1 MSRPVRALPGCL
13 LVLVALA
20 CALATPADARTPAA
34 TGSPAGAPP
43 KAWIIVDADSG
54 AVIDASNPH
63 ASLPP
68 ASTVKL
74 MTAVTALQTL
84 PMSAPLTVSAR
95 AAGVPSRK
103 INMQAGELWS
113 VDNTVKS
120 LLLVS
125 ANDAAYTLAENASG
139 SLESFAATMKQTGK
153 ELGLRDSSFG
163 DPAGLDNDQG
173 FGFGDMMSAFD
184 LAVVAR
190 NALSVPEL
198 AQSMTLQKFE
208 FTGPG
213 NIGHVIK
220 NENLMLSMYPG
231 ATGMKTGFTDKAGR
245 TLVASATRDGRTMI
259 AVVLGYFD
267 TYKFAQGLLDAGFRS
282 TPNARGTGEKIPA
295 PRVLTAQARADA
307 WGNLPRALG
316 RGDGGRTAGAGRD
329 ADGDPAGIAARF
341 ESRRREHAAASSV
354 GERDQDSGD
363 AHQRVRQR
371 LALAAAADRGRPA
384 GTRRAL
390 AAPPACG
397 QASTQAPARSATRSC
412 PGAPARHDPGAR
424 TADAAG
430 ARRGDPSAGQWSKR
444 RTRTRTRVR
453 AQLTTRCYAVT
464 ATSSC
469 LHACTSRRRGSLE
482 NTSSM
487 GSSMRSRFWIRR
499 TTFSWL

>member
-1 MSRPVRALPGCL
+1 MSRPIRALPGCL

-34 TGSPAGAPP
+34 TSSPAGAPP

-103 INMQAGELWS
+103 INMQAGELWN
-113 VDNTVKS
+113 VDNTIKS

-139 SLESFAATMKQTGK
+139 SLERFAATMNQTSK
-153 ELGLRDSSFG
+153 KLGLRDSHFG

-220 NENLMLSMYPG
+220 NENLMLSLYPG

-282 TPNARGTGEKIPA
+282 APNARGTGEKIPA

-316 RGDGGRTAGAGRD
+316 R
-329 ADGDPAGIAARF
+329 
-341 ESRRREHAAASSV
+341 
-354 GERDQDSGD
+354 
-363 AHQRVRQR
+363 
-371 LALAAAADRGRPA
+371 
-384 GTRRAL
+384 
-390 AAPPACG
+390 
-397 QASTQAPARSATRSC
+397 
-412 PGAPARHDPGAR
+412 
-424 TADAAG
+424 ADAAG
-430 ARRGDPSAGQWSKR
+430 AQVLAATQTATPPSSRPRSRAAAGSARRRASSASATKTPATRTGASGSGWLSLPRLIAAGLLALVALLLLRRRAVKR
-444 RTRTRTRVR
+444 RRKRRLALQR
-453 AQLTTRCYAVT
+453 DLEQA
-464 ATSSC
+464 
-469 LHACTSRRRGSLE
+469 RRRGMIQVLE
-482 NTSSM
+482 PPMPQVHVEVIRPAGNGQNGGHERERESE
-487 GSSMRSRFWIRR
+487 RS
-499 TTFSWL
+499 

>member
-1 MSRPVRALPGCL
+1 MSRPVRALLRCL

-34 TGSPAGAPP
+34 NGSPAGAPP

-84 PMSAPLTVSAR
+84 PLSAPLTVSAR

-139 SLESFAATMKQTGK
+139 SLESFAETMNQTGK
-153 ELGLRDSSFG
+153 KLGLRDSRFG

-267 TYKFAQGLLDAGFRS
+267 TYKFAQGLLDAGFQS

-307 WGNLPRALG
+307 WDNLPRALG
-316 RGDGGRTAGAGRD
+316 RATVGAPQVLGATQTATLPSRPGSKAAAGSTRRRAPSASATKTPATRTSASGSGWLSLPRL
-329 ADGDPAGIAARF
+329 IAAGLLALVALLLL
-341 ESRRREHAAASSV
+341 RRRAV
-354 GERDQDSGD
+354 KR
-363 AHQRVRQR
+363 RRRRR
-371 LALAAAADRGRPA
+371 LALQRD
-384 GTRRAL
+384 L
-390 AAPPACG
+390 A
-397 QASTQAPARSATRSC
+397 QA
-412 PGAPARHDPGAR
+412 
-424 TADAAG
+424 
-430 ARRGDPSAGQWSKR
+430 
-444 RTRTRTRVR
+444 
-453 AQLTTRCYAVT
+453 
-464 ATSSC
+464 
-469 LHACTSRRRGSLE
+469 RRRGMIQVLE
-482 NTSSM
+482 PPMPQVHVEVIRPPGNGQNGGHERERESE
-487 GSSMRSRFWIRR
+487 RS
-499 TTFSWL
+499 

>member
-1 MSRPVRALPGCL
+1 MSRPVRALLGCL

-34 TGSPAGAPP
+34 TSSPPGAPP
-43 KAWIIVDADSG
+43 KAYIIVDADSG

-74 MTAVTALQTL
+74 MTAVTALETL
-84 PMSAPLTVSAR
+84 PLSAPLTVSAR

-103 INMQAGELWS
+103 INMQDGELWS

-120 LLLVS
+120 LLIVS
-125 ANDAAYTLAENASG
+125 ANDAAYAIAENASG

-190 NALSVPEL
+190 NALSVPEI

-231 ATGMKTGFTDKAGR
+231 ATGLKTGFTDKAGR

-316 RGDGGRTAGAGRD
+316 RAGKVGAPQVLGATQTATPPASRPGSKAAAGSTRRRAPSASATKTPATRTSASGSGWLSLPRL
-329 ADGDPAGIAARF
+329 IAAGLLALVALLLL
-341 ESRRREHAAASSV
+341 RRRAV
-354 GERDQDSGD
+354 KR
-363 AHQRVRQR
+363 RRKRR
-371 LALAAAADRGRPA
+371 LALQRD
-384 GTRRAL
+384 L
-390 AAPPACG
+390 A
-397 QASTQAPARSATRSC
+397 QA
-412 PGAPARHDPGAR
+412 
-424 TADAAG
+424 
-430 ARRGDPSAGQWSKR
+430 
-444 RTRTRTRVR
+444 
-453 AQLTTRCYAVT
+453 
-464 ATSSC
+464 
-469 LHACTSRRRGSLE
+469 RRRGMIQVLE
-482 NTSSM
+482 PPM
-487 GSSMRSRFWIRR
+487 PQVHVEVIRPPGNGQNGGHER
-499 TTFSWL
+499 ERESEHS

>member
-1 MSRPVRALPGCL
+1 MSRPVRALLRCL

-34 TGSPAGAPP
+34 NGSPAGAPP
-43 KAWIIVDADSG
+43 KAWIIVDTDSG

-84 PMSAPLTVSAR
+84 PLSAPLTVSAR

-139 SLESFAATMKQTGK
+139 SLESFAETMNQTGK
-153 ELGLRDSSFG
+153 KLGLRDSRFG

-267 TYKFAQGLLDAGFRS
+267 TYKFAQGLLDAGFQS

-307 WGNLPRALG
+307 WDNLPRA
-316 RGDGGRTAGAGRD
+316 
-329 ADGDPAGIAARF
+329 
-341 ESRRREHAAASSV
+341 
-354 GERDQDSGD
+354 
-363 AHQRVRQR
+363 
-371 LALAAAADRGRPA
+371 
-384 GTRRAL
+384 
-390 AAPPACG
+390 
-397 QASTQAPARSATRSC
+397 
-412 PGAPARHDPGAR
+412 
-424 TADAAG
+424 
-430 ARRGDPSAGQWSKR
+430 
-444 RTRTRTRVR
+444 
-453 AQLTTRCYAVT
+453 
-464 ATSSC
+464 
-469 LHACTSRRRGSLE
+469 
-482 NTSSM
+482 
-487 GSSMRSRFWIRR
+487 
-499 TTFSWL
+499 

>member
-1 MSRPVRALPGCL
+1 MSRPIRALPGCL

-20 CALATPADARTPAA
+20 LALATPADARTPAA
-34 TGSPAGAPP
+34 NSSPAGAPP

-103 INMQAGELWS
+103 INMQAGELWN
-113 VDNTVKS
+113 VDNTIKS

-125 ANDAAYTLAENASG
+125 ANDAAYALAENASG
-139 SLESFAATMKQTGK
+139 SLESFAATMNQTGK
-153 ELGLRDSSFG
+153 KLGLRESHFG

-220 NENLMLSMYPG
+220 NENLMLSLYPG
-231 ATGMKTGFTDKAGR
+231 ATGMKTGFTDRAGR

-282 TPNARGTGEKIPA
+282 APNARGTGEKIPA

-316 RGDGGRTAGAGRD
+316 R
-329 ADGDPAGIAARF
+329 
-341 ESRRREHAAASSV
+341 
-354 GERDQDSGD
+354 
-363 AHQRVRQR
+363 
-371 LALAAAADRGRPA
+371 
-384 GTRRAL
+384 
-390 AAPPACG
+390 
-397 QASTQAPARSATRSC
+397 
-412 PGAPARHDPGAR
+412 
-424 TADAAG
+424 ADAAG
-430 ARRGDPSAGQWSKR
+430 AQVLGATQTATPPASRPGSKAAAGSTRRRAPSASATKTPATRTGASGSGWLSLPRLIAAGLLALLALLLLRRRAVKR
-444 RTRTRTRVR
+444 RRKRRLALQR
-453 AQLTTRCYAVT
+453 DLEQA
-464 ATSSC
+464 
-469 LHACTSRRRGSLE
+469 RRRGMIQVLE
-482 NTSSM
+482 PPM
-487 GSSMRSRFWIRR
+487 PQVHVEVIRPAGNGQNGGHER
-499 TTFSWL
+499 ERESEHS

>member
-1 MSRPVRALPGCL
+1 MSRPVRALLRCL

-34 TGSPAGAPP
+34 NGSPAGAPP

-84 PMSAPLTVSAR
+84 PLSAPLTVSAR

-139 SLESFAATMKQTGK
+139 SLESFAETMNQTGK
-153 ELGLRDSSFG
+153 KLGVRDSRFG

-267 TYKFAQGLLDAGFRS
+267 TYKFAQGLLDAGFQS

-307 WGNLPRALG
+307 WDNLPRALG
-316 RGDGGRTAGAGRD
+316 RATVGAPQVLGATQTATPPASRPGSKAAAGSTRRRAPSASATKTPATRTSASGSGWLSLPRL
-329 ADGDPAGIAARF
+329 IAAGLLALVALLLL
-341 ESRRREHAAASSV
+341 RRRAV
-354 GERDQDSGD
+354 KR
-363 AHQRVRQR
+363 RRRRR
-371 LALAAAADRGRPA
+371 LALQRD
-384 GTRRAL
+384 L
-390 AAPPACG
+390 A
-397 QASTQAPARSATRSC
+397 QA
-412 PGAPARHDPGAR
+412 
-424 TADAAG
+424 
-430 ARRGDPSAGQWSKR
+430 
-444 RTRTRTRVR
+444 
-453 AQLTTRCYAVT
+453 
-464 ATSSC
+464 
-469 LHACTSRRRGSLE
+469 RRRGMIQVLE
-482 NTSSM
+482 PPMPQVHVEVIRPPGNGQDGGHERERESE
-487 GSSMRSRFWIRR
+487 RS
-499 TTFSWL
+499 